1 MLIDLTQEEVDLI
14 LNQLESLEKALAKV
28 QRSKRLMRAY
38 DRRDLLHTEA
48 LIGSLKDKVTKA
60 KAESMFL
67 ESMFLREKE
76 GTE

>member
-38 DRRDLLHTEA
+38 DRRDLLRTEA
-48 LIGSLKDKVTKA
+48 LLSSLKDK
-60 KAESMFL
+60 AEKVKTESIL
-67 ESMFLREKE
+67 EGGRN
-76 GTE
+76 

>member
-38 DRRDLLHTEA
+38 DCRDLLRTEA
-48 LIGSLKDKVTKA
+48 LLNSLKTKA
-60 KAESMFL
+60 EKARTESILM
-67 ESMFLREKE
+67 
-76 GTE
+76 GGN

>member
-38 DRRDLLHTEA
+38 DCRDLLHTEA
-48 LIGSLKDKVTKA
+48 LIGSLKDKVTKV
-60 KAESMFL
+60 KVESMFFR
-67 ESMFLREKE
+67 EYVLRGK
-76 GTE
+76 GGK